1 MCGEAEEPPTLMKKD
16 VEKAPE
22 LGCSLALSMSY
33 RCPTPFSTST
43 RRLEAILLPLVF

>member
-22 LGCSLALSMSY
+22 LGHSLRFVHVLSLSNSLFY
-33 RCPTPFSTST
+33 WYPQT
-43 RRLEAILLPLVF
+43 